1 MLIERPSEVVVS
13 ETVHGLIAARL
24 DTLPPEEKQL
34 LQEAAVV
41 GRVFWLGALGRER
54 WTLEERLHSL
64 TRKEFVSRERRS
76 AVAGEEEY
84 VFRHALVREVAYEQI
99 PKAERAPKHR
109 AAAEWIESLGRSDDQ
124 AETLAYHY
132 EAALEY
138 GSATGESA
146 ESDAERAS
154 SALHEAG
161 DRASALHAFDQ
172 AARFYE
178 RALGLTSTKDPR
190 RGRMLLALGRSLWLA
205 RAEGEEALA
214 AASDALQAAGDREG
228 AAEAEALLVDLYW
241 NRGERERS
249 SAHLESASALT
260 RELDASPVKASTL
273 SMLARVA
280 ARASNHTEAE
290 RVSRDALELAEQL
303 GLRDVRAAAL
313 VTLGT
318 AKLDLGEDE
327 TGFASLEESIE
338 LARSIGSPEAIRGNS
353 SLAHHLRHRGR
364 FTDSLTYFEEA
375 LRLSELYG
383 IVPLRRMLAGML
395 AQQRYRRGRWD
406 EALEAADAY
415 LEEVQGVHYH
425 AWHSLQT
432 RGLIRLSRGDDG
444 GIDDAVASIRSA
456 RSSVDPS
463 VLSSALAVYTRT
475 LVLVGRL
482 DEAREALD
490 ESLAIFDSLDQRSGF
505 DLPYLT
511 VAAFEL
517 GEDGGRVLTP
527 RRDRTWAEAAR
538 SYFSGDFGLAAD
550 RYAEIGSLTDEA
562 EARLRAAKTLLE
574 AGERAEGEAQL
585 EQALAFYRSV
595 GATRFIH
602 EGEALLATTA

>member
-1 MLIERPSEVVVS
+1 MLIERPSEIVVS

-76 AVAGEEEY
+76 SVAGEEEY

-109 AAAEWIESLGRSDDQ
+109 AAAEWIESLGRSDDH

-161 DRASALHAFDQ
+161 DRASALHAFGQ

-178 RALGLTSTKDPR
+178 RALSLTSTDDPR
-190 RGRMLLALGRSLWLA
+190 RGRIFLALGRSLWLA

-228 AAEAEALLVDLYW
+228 AAEAEALLVDVYW

-249 SAHLESASALT
+249 PRISRPRRLSRGSWTLAG
-260 RELDASPVKASTL
+260 KASTL
-273 SMLARVA
+273 SMLARFA
-280 ARASNHTEAE
+280 ARASNHAEAE
-290 RVSRDALELAEQL
+290 RVSRDALALAEQL
-303 GLRDVRAAAL
+303 GLAEVRAAAL
-313 VTLGT
+313 AMLGT

-327 TGFASLEESIE
+327 TGFADLEESID

-432 RGLIRLSRGDDG
+432 RGLIRLSEGRRRWDRRRGRQHQVG
-444 GIDDAVASIRSA
+444 EVVRGSQRPQLRACGLHADARARRS
-456 RSSVDPS
+456 
-463 VLSSALAVYTRT
+463 
-475 LVLVGRL
+475 
-482 DEAREALD
+482 
-490 ESLAIFDSLDQRSGF
+490 
-505 DLPYLT
+505 
-511 VAAFEL
+511 
-517 GEDGGRVLTP
+517 P
-527 RRDRTWAEAAR
+527 RR
-538 SYFSGDFGLAAD
+538 GP
-550 RYAEIGSLTDEA
+550 
-562 EARLRAAKTLLE
+562 
-574 AGERAEGEAQL
+574 
-585 EQALAFYRSV
+585 
-595 GATRFIH
+595 
-602 EGEALLATTA
+602 